1 MPKLIQTSGDQSGR
15 AIDLTVGSNTLGRD
29 QGNHIVVHSTGV
41 SRHHATI
48 RWEPPFCRILDHGS
62 TNGTFVNGLQVD
74 VQGLQSGDSIRTGPI
89 EWTLEIEKAEN
100 VQTPKPVEEKHQQ
113 RDIDATVIDVVDTRQ
128 VPQLREEFS
137 KRGRPIRSDRD
148 LATLYRTIDC
158 LVKNSHPRPL
168 LRQVIEDLVKA
179 FTASGGAAFLVE
191 PNTSEFEL
199 VAGTSSPEQ
208 GVLPVSKTIIQ
219 RALDKRESLLIRD
232 APAEGLSAES
242 GSVMSLRIHSALASP
257 LIAYGK
263 PLGALQLSRSPD
275 QRPFNEKDLKLF
287 SVVTELIGMA
297 LVNCQRREEL
307 ETENEAM
314 GEIIKG
320 RFSMLGNSA
329 AIRKVFDTIE
339 QTAGSTLTV
348 LVQGE
353 SGTGKELVARAI
365 HSRSPRKAGPFVA
378 MNCAAVPESLAESEI
393 FGHEKGAFTGA
404 DDRRLGCFERAHMGS
419 LFLDEVGEL
428 SLPIQAKLL
437 RVLEQGELLRV
448 GGEKSLK
455 VDVRLIAATN
465 RDLEERVRNGEFRQ
479 DLFFRLQVVTLPL
492 PPLRERKEDIPLLA
506 ENFLSEYHESARHIP
521 HRLSADALNRLIHYP
536 WPGNVRQLKNAV
548 IRAAV
553 LSPNEELTSRD
564 FSFLVDV
571 GETSDPALPAPLADV
586 EKNHIY
592 QVLEFCNWKRENA
605 ADILGIDRKT
615 LFNKIH
621 RYGLVRHD

>member
-1 MPKLIQTSGDQSGR
+1 MPTLVQTSGEQAGR
-15 AIDLTVGSNTLGRD
+15 EIELAVGSTTIGRD
-29 QGNHIVVHSTGV
+29 QANDVVVRSTGV
-41 SRHHATI
+41 SRHHATL
-48 RWEPPFCRILDHGS
+48 RWEPPFCRVLDQGS
-62 TNGTFVNGLQVD
+62 TNGTFVNGKRVE
-74 VQGLQSGDSIRTGPI
+74 VQGLQSGDTLRTGPI
-89 EWTLEIEKAEN
+89 EWKLLIEKTESKRPAPSGAER
-100 VQTPKPVEEKHQQ
+100 P
-113 RDIDATVIDVVDTRQ
+113 DDLDATVIDVVGDQQ
-128 VPQLREEFS
+128 VPRLREELTR
-137 KRGRPIRSDRD
+137 RGRPIRSDRD

-168 LRQVIEDLVKA
+168 LHQVIEDLVKS
-179 FTASGGAAFLVE
+179 FTASGGAAFLIS
-191 PNTSEFEL
+191 PNSGEFEL
-199 VAGTSSPEQ
+199 VAGTSSPNQ
-208 GVLPVSKTIIQ
+208 SVLPVSKTIIQ
-219 RALDKRESLLIRD
+219 RALDKRETLLFRD
-232 APAEGLSAES
+232 AAAEGLSEKS

-275 QRPFNEKDLKLF
+275 QRPFNDKDLKLF

-297 LVNCQRREEL
+297 LINCQRREEL
-307 ETENEAM
+307 ETENQAM

-320 RFSMLGNSA
+320 RFSMLGNSP

-365 HSRSPRKAGPFVA
+365 HSRSPRKTGPFVA

-404 DDRRLGCFERAHMGS
+404 DDRRIGCFERAHMGS

-437 RVLEQGELLRV
+437 RVLEQGELVRV
-448 GGEKSLK
+448 GGEKSVR

-465 RDLEERVRNGEFRQ
+465 SDLEEQVRQGRFRQ
-479 DLFFRLQVVTLPL
+479 DLYFRLQVVTLPL
-492 PPLRERKEDIPLLA
+492 PALRERKDDIPLLA
-506 ENFLSEYHESARHIP
+506 EHFLSEYHESARHIP
-521 HRLSADALNRLIHYP
+521 HRLSQDALERLTQYP

-553 LSPNEELTSRD
+553 LSPNEELTARD

-571 GETSDPALPAPLADV
+571 EGTSDPALPAPLADV

-592 QVLEFCNWKRENA
+592 QVLEYCNWKRERA
-605 ADILGIDRKT
+605 AEILGIDRKT

-621 RYGLVRHD
+621 RYGLVPKN

>member
-1 MPKLIQTSGDQSGR
+1 MPKLVQTSGDQAGR
-15 AIDLTVGSNTLGRD
+15 EIDLVVGSNTIGRD
-29 QGNHIVVHSTGV
+29 LSNHIVVHSSGV

-48 RWEPPFCRILDHGS
+48 RWEPPFCRILDQAS
-62 TNGTFVNGLQVD
+62 TNGSFVNGTKVQI
-74 VQGLQSGDSIRTGPI
+74 QGLQSGDTIRTGPI
-89 EWTLEIEKAEN
+89 EWRLTIEE
-100 VQTPKPVEEKHQQ
+100 TEHIRPHPPKVSPRE
-113 RDIDATVIDVVDTRQ
+113 DIDATVIDVVENQQ

-158 LVKNSHPRPL
+158 LVSNTYPRPL
-168 LRQVIEDLVKA
+168 LRQVVDDLVKA
-179 FTASGGAAFLVE
+179 FSASGGAAFLVSSE
-191 PNTSEFEL
+191 GAEFEL
-199 VAGTSSPEQ
+199 VAGTSTPDQ
-208 GVLPVSKTIIQ
+208 GSLPVSKTIIR
-219 RALDKRESLLIRD
+219 RALDKKETLLFRD
-232 APAEGLSAES
+232 AAAEGLSAES
-242 GSVMSLRIHSALASP
+242 GSVMSLRIHSALAAP
-257 LIAYGK
+257 LIPYGH

-275 QRPFNEKDLKLF
+275 QRPFNDKDLKLF
-287 SVVTELIGMA
+287 SVISELIGMA

-320 RFSMLGNSA
+320 RFSMLGNSI

-365 HSRSPRKAGPFVA
+365 HSRSPRKAGPFVT
-378 MNCAAVPESLAESEI
+378 MNCAAVPDSLAESEI

-404 DDRRLGCFERAHMGS
+404 DDRRAGCFERAHMGS

-428 SLPIQAKLL
+428 PLPIQAKLL
-437 RVLEQGELLRV
+437 RVLEQRELTRV
-448 GGEKSLK
+448 GGEQTIK

-465 RDLEERVRNGEFRQ
+465 RDLEEQVREGLFRQ

-521 HRLSADALNRLIHYP
+521 HRLSSEAIERLVNYP

-592 QVLEFCNWKRENA
+592 QVLEFCNWKREQA
-605 ADILGIDRKT
+605 A
-615 LFNKIH
+615 
-621 RYGLVRHD
+621 

>member
-1 MPKLIQTSGDQSGR
+1 MPKLIQCSGDQTGWE
-15 AIDLTVGSNTLGRD
+15 INLPIGSSTLGRD
-29 QGNHIVVHSTGV
+29 ATNDIVVHSTGV

-48 RWEPPFCRILDHGS
+48 RWEPPYCRVLDHGS
-62 TNGTFVNGLQVD
+62 TNGTYVNGVRVD
-74 VQGLQSGDSIRTGPI
+74 VHGLQPGDVIRTGPV
-89 EWTLEIEKAEN
+89 EWRIDFEKTESIHP
-100 VQTPKPVEEKHQQ
+100 TPRPTDSAARV
-113 RDIDATVIDVVDTRQ
+113 DATVIEVIDDQ
-128 VPQLREEFS
+128 QIPQLRDEFG

-158 LVKNSHPRPL
+158 LVQNTHPRPL
-168 LRQVIEDLVKA
+168 LRQVVDDLVKA
-179 FTASGGAAFLVE
+179 FNASGGAGFLVD
-191 PNTSEFEL
+191 PGTSEFEL
-199 VAGTSSPEQ
+199 AAGTSSPGQ

-219 RALDKRESLLIRD
+219 RALDKRESLLFRD
-232 APAEGLSAES
+232 AEAEGLSAES
-242 GSVMSLRIHSALASP
+242 GSVMSLKIHSALASP
-257 LIAYGK
+257 LIAHGR

-287 SVVTELIGMA
+287 SVITELIAMA

-307 ETENEAM
+307 ETENLAM

-320 RFSMLGNSA
+320 RFSMLGNSP

-365 HSRSPRKAGPFVA
+365 HSRSPRKTGPFVA
-378 MNCAAVPESLAESEI
+378 LNCAAVPESLAESEI
-393 FGHEKGAFTGA
+393 FGHERGAFTGA
-404 DDRRLGCFERAHMGS
+404 EDRRMGCFERAHMGS

-437 RVLEQGELLRV
+437 RVLEMGEMFRV
-448 GGEKSLK
+448 GGEKTVK
-455 VDVRLIAATN
+455 VDVRLIVATN
-465 RDLEERVRNGEFRQ
+465 RDLEERVREGLFRQ
-479 DLFFRLQVVTLPL
+479 DLFFRLQVVTVQL

-506 ENFLSEYHESARHIP
+506 EHFLSEYHESARHIP
-521 HRLSADALNRLIHYP
+521 HRLSAEAIDRLVHYP
-536 WPGNVRQLKNAV
+536 WPGNVRQLKNSV

-553 LSPNEELTSRD
+553 LSPNEELTAKD

-571 GETSDPALPAPLADV
+571 GETADPALPAPLADV

-592 QVLEFCNWKRENA
+592 QVLEFCNWKREQA
-605 ADILGIDRKT
+605 AEILGIDRKT

-621 RYGLVRHD
+621 RYNLVRPI

>member
-1 MPKLIQTSGDQSGR
+1 MPKLMQTSGDQSGR
-15 AIDLTVGSNTLGRD
+15 EIDLVIGSNTLGRD

-48 RWEPPFCRILDHGS
+48 RWEPPFCRILDQAS
-62 TNGTFVNGLQVD
+62 TNGTFVNGTRVE
-74 VQGLQSGDSIRTGPI
+74 VQGLQSGDVLRTGPI
-89 EWTLEIEKAEN
+89 DWKIEIGKNETAELT
-100 VQTPKPVEEKHQQ
+100 QEAKETREPK
-113 RDIDATVIDVVDTRQ
+113 DIDATVIEVVGDQQ
-128 VPQLREEFS
+128 VPHLRDEFS

-179 FTASGGAAFLVE
+179 FSASGGAAFLVE

-199 VAGTSSPEQ
+199 VAGTSSPGQ
-208 GVLPVSKTIIQ
+208 SVLPVSKTIIQ
-219 RALDKRESLLIRD
+219 RALDKRETLLFRD
-232 APAEGLSAES
+232 AAAEGLSAES

-275 QRPFNEKDLKLF
+275 QRPFNDKDLKLF

-297 LVNCQRREEL
+297 LINCQRREEL

-365 HSRSPRKAGPFVA
+365 HSRSPRMAGPFIA

-404 DDRRLGCFERAHMGS
+404 DDRRAGCFERSHMGS

-437 RVLEQGELLRV
+437 RVLEEGELTRV
-448 GGEKSLK
+448 GGEKNLK
-455 VDVRLIAATN
+455 VDVRLIVATN
-465 RDLEERVRNGEFRQ
+465 RDLEERVRDGLFRQ

-521 HRLSADALNRLIHYP
+521 HRLSQDALDRLIDYP
-536 WPGNVRQLKNAV
+536 WPGNVRQLKNSV

-553 LSPNEELTSRD
+553 LSPNEELTSKD

-571 GETSDPALPAPLADV
+571 GETSDPALPAPLEDV

-592 QVLEFCNWKRENA
+592 QVLEYCNWKREQA
-605 ADILGIDRKT
+605 AEILGIDRKT

-621 RYGLVRHD
+621 RYGLVRQG